1 MSKYISR
8 RGEVFQFGE
17 SAWRLGGV
25 VGILKEVRTG
35 VTGRED
41 LEWKKNRIFVER
53 VNEGDW
59 GQYIVYKE
67 FNFFLWLSRSVAL
80 WDEVIF

>member
-1 MSKYISR
+1 MEYLWDLIQLVLRKCSEYWTLQDIWDMSKYISR
-8 RGEVFQFGE
+8 RGELFQFGE

-41 LEWKKNRIFVER
+41 LEWRKI
-53 VNEGDW
+53 G
-59 GQYIVYKE
+59 YLLKE
-67 FNFFLWLSRSVAL
+67 
-80 WDEVIF
+80 

>member
-8 RGEVFQFGE
+8 RGELFQFGG
-17 SAWRLGGV
+17 SAWRLGGI

-41 LEWKKNRIFVER
+41 LEWRKIGYLLK

-67 FNFFLWLSRSVAL
+67 FNFFCGCQDQWHCGMK
-80 WDEVIF
+80 